1 MQADEGSGMAP
12 RTYGKLPADEWHKQV
27 QERYGDLA
35 AKFNELYPS
44 PDDAA
49 ASVAQKVSAR
59 ERGEASMYL
68 WCSRIFTKQRGK
80 IYTYFFNRA
89 IPWPEHPDFQAF
101 HTGEVVYILS
111 NLDKLPRPFADVDR
125 TVAATTS
132 GYLINFVRT
141 GDPNGKGLPR
151 WDAFTA
157 NNPATLE
164 ISGSTRMRP
173 RMEPA
178 KLEFW
183 RTTLNLRNLR
193 MPRHSETQRIQ
204 LDLD

>member
-1 MQADEGSGMAP
+1 LFDNNFSANGNNSLNAVSQP
-12 RTYGKLPADEWHKQV
+12 RGALH
-27 QERYGDLA
+27 
-35 AKFNELYPS
+35 
-44 PDDAA
+44 
-49 ASVAQKVSAR
+49 
-59 ERGEASMYL
+59 L

-173 RMEPA
+173 LMEPA

-183 RTTLNLRNLR
+183 KNYFESPQSKNA
-193 MPRHSETQRIQ
+193 PPF
-204 LDLD
+204 